1 MALSILIGNA
11 VFLRYLCRCNGKVR
25 RCHIAPSPACL
36 LYILAA
42 GGYGGECTDWLPGG
56 RSFRTEEILYGYCA
70 EHTLFRTGRTLLIV
84 DLISSFILVFW
95 YTVKMLNSIPFTG
108 WRIIISVPGAMSIK
122 RRFLQA

>member
-1 MALSILIGNA
+1 MALPILIGNA

-42 GGYGGECTDWLPGG
+42 GGYSGECADWLPGG

-70 EHTLFRTGRTLLIV
+70 EHTLFRTGRVRGKGSECPAGCASHPAARAVQVLGLAGGLLS
-84 DLISSFILVFW
+84 LYQGRCL
-95 YTVKMLNSIPFTG
+95 
-108 WRIIISVPGAMSIK
+108 
-122 RRFLQA
+122 